1 MEPLLEDRF
10 VVFLREYRRRN
21 DRVEAVE
28 REVVGCST
36 YEEASRVQQSYHH
49 RGRACII
56 RYVGTTG
63 GGD

>member
-28 REVVGCST
+28 RELVGCPT
-36 YEEASRVQQSYHH
+36 YEEASRVQQAYHH
-49 RGRACII
+49 SGRACII
-56 RYVGTTG
+56 RYVGCTG